1 MHIQIT
7 KRLIPANIA
16 NIMLCIVLYVV
27 LWLLP
32 CMTNTAA
39 HQAPVSVPALFLQ
52 HYTLW
57 VMPAWAASLAAM
69 LASAFILYRLWL
81 TAQKYRLVPV
91 RTSMPLLIGAL
102 FISCIGYVQCFD
114 HRYMA
119 LILFLEA
126 IRQMMEMYS
135 FENQTKAAF
144 NTALFIGAAAL
155 FEPMYAWMVLL
166 FVISL
171 IVYRAVSWRTLTSLI
186 VGLVLLVYMVACSA
200 WLAGDMSV
208 LESYISGILGFAV
221 PDLGLLSWQDAAL
234 AVLTVVLWLVSV
246 SDYVIR
252 HSNYNMYLR
261 LNFMFIS
268 WSFVFVVILMAFSG
282 DGLLHLIPAA
292 LVLLILDTS
301 LYFTANQNNMAN
313 IVFILTAVTMI
324 VYRITWLS
332 LF

>member
-1 MHIQIT
+1 
-7 KRLIPANIA
+7 
-16 NIMLCIVLYVV
+16 
-27 LWLLP
+27 
-32 CMTNTAA
+32 
-39 HQAPVSVPALFLQ
+39 
-52 HYTLW
+52 
-57 VMPAWAASLAAM
+57 
-69 LASAFILYRLWL
+69 
-81 TAQKYRLVPV
+81 
-91 RTSMPLLIGAL
+91 
-102 FISCIGYVQCFD
+102 
-114 HRYMA
+114 
-119 LILFLEA
+119 
-126 IRQMMEMYS
+126 MYS

-144 NTALFIGAAAL
+144 NTALFLGAAAL

-186 VGLVLLVYMVACSA
+186 VGLVLLVYMAACSA

-208 LESYISGILGFAV
+208 LESYISGILSFAV
-221 PDLGLLSWQDAAL
+221 PDLELLSWQDAAL
-234 AVLTVVLWLVSV
+234 AVLAVVLWLVSV

-261 LNFMFIS
+261 LNLMFIS
-268 WSFVFVVILMAFSG
+268 WSFVFVVILMTFSG

-301 LYFTANQNNMAN
+301 LYFTANQNNTAN

-332 LF
+332 LL